1 MSDPKPARK
10 IVTCIAPFD
19 LKLESIEI
27 KKFTDP
33 EERLE
38 ISVIMDGVLYEF
50 AVLRDEIGEMLL
62 DRAADRAEAH

>member
-1 MSDPKPARK
+1 MADKPLRK
-10 IVTCIAPFD
+10 VVKCIAPFD
-19 LKLESIEI
+19 LDLESIEI

-38 ISVIMDGVLYEF
+38 ISVIMGGVLYEF

-62 DRAADRAEAH
+62 DRAAERAETH

>member
-1 MSDPKPARK
+1 MSTPKPARK

-19 LKLESIEI
+19 LPLESIEI
-27 KKFTDP
+27 KKLTDP

-38 ISVIMDGVLYEF
+38 ISVIIDGVLYEF

-62 DRAADRAEAH
+62 DRAAERAEAH